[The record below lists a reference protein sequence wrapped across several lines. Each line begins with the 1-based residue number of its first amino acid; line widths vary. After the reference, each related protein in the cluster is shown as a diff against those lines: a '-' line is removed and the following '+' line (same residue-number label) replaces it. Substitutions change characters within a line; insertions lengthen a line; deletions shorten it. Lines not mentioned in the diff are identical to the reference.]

1 MLIKCCLFVLVVIG
15 LIELSNLLTSTLFYT
30 SSDFVEIPFIAPH
43 LAPGIKKVPE
53 NQRLNL

>member
-1 MLIKCCLFVLVVIG
+1 MLVVIG

-30 SSDFVEIPFIAPH
+30 SSDFVEIPFVAPH

-53 NQRLNL
+53 NQRLKL